1 MSRVN
6 CECKKII
13 KILLKCNYKY
23 LMSNLN
29 LIAAYLYCLILFLN
43 SITWYKLTALI
54 YKWEK

>member
-43 SITWYKLTALI
+43 SIT
-54 YKWEK
+54 